1 MVTTTPTVFFIA
13 TNEDFD
19 VTVIKDGCADAKEV
33 LHDILKPRVDHVVPW
48 AYHGP
53 SKKQSWYWMDQTS
66 SDLGTGLTNSELH
79 RRRAL

>member
-1 MVTTTPTVFFIA
+1 MVTTTPTVFFIGRIDALQA

-33 LHDILKPRVDHVVPW
+33 LHDILKPRVDYVVPR

-53 SKKQSWYWMDQTS
+53 SKKWFGSPC
-66 SDLGTGLTNSELH
+66 TGLTNSELH